1 MRRKYLLIQHLKRPA
16 IEHAMIEDRIRQN
29 SEGDFKQVFTTAN
42 KSEGGVVGYLFS
54 SDLSLGEM
62 SFGPILNGDRL
73 LVVEVAGPQTEQ
85 GMNVAHHWLQAHREM
100 GRSDERRGGK
110 EGVSP
115 CRTW

>member
-54 SDLSLGEM
+54 SDLSLGEQ
-62 SFGPILNGDRL
+62 SFGPILHGARL
-73 LVVEVAGPQTEQ
+73 LVVEVAGPHTEHV
-85 GMNVAHHWLQAHREM
+85 MNFAQLGRASCREK
-100 GRSDERRGGK
+100 GSQC
-110 EGVSP
+110 V
-115 CRTW
+115 

>member
-73 LVVEVAGPQTEQ
+73 LVVEVAGPHTEQ
-85 GMNVAHHWLQAHREM
+85 GLNVA
-100 GRSDERRGGK
+100 RSEERRVGK
-110 EGVSP
+110 ECVSK
-115 CRTW
+115 CSSRWLRYQ